1 LHGVLRLDR
10 VALFSSFLSTTA
22 DGSLLVRTV
31 SLACLHIALI
41 ISFVGQRALAKD
53 VCDAHSTK
61 GERCLCKVSDLHP
74 TQASVGMA
82 EVRIKAQKLK
92 DEVQGRSDKG
102 FLGYLLKHNKEEPIV
117 IGPGGVFYIT
127 DHHHQAR
134 ALYEVGISTTYCAV
148 VDNLSDAKPED
159 FWKRMEDNNEVYLKD
174 QNGNP
179 IKPSDL
185 PASVKDLANNP
196 FRSLA
201 GAVRES
207 CGFEKGGT
215 SSSAEDFLEF
225 KWAEFL
231 REHWAKTGIA
241 TQDIDEKF
249 DKATNAALQLAAEK
263 DAANLPGYT
272 GKTSCN

>member
-1 LHGVLRLDR
+1 MRI
-10 VALFSSFLSTTA
+10 
-22 DGSLLVRTV
+22 
-31 SLACLHIALI
+31 SLACLHVALI
-41 ISFVGQRALAKD
+41 LSFVGQRVFAKD
-53 VCDAHSTK
+53 ACSAQSMK
-61 GERCLCKVSDLHP
+61 GERCLCKVLDLHP

-82 EVRIKAQKLK
+82 EVQSKARKLK
-92 DEVQGRSDKG
+92 EEIQRRSDEG
-102 FLGYLLKHNKEEPIV
+102 LLSYLLKHNKEEPIV

-134 ALYEVGISTTYCAV
+134 ALYEVGVSTTYCAV
-148 VDNLSDAKPED
+148 VDNLSDIKPDE
-159 FWKRMEDNNEVYLKD
+159 FWRHMEDNNEVYLKD
-174 QNGNP
+174 RDGNQ
-179 IKPSDL
+179 IKPGDL
-185 PASVKDLANNP
+185 PVSVKDLANDP

-201 GAVRES
+201 GAVREA
-207 CGFEKGGT
+207 CGFEKASTGGG
-215 SSSAEDFLEF
+215 AEDFLEF

-241 TQDIDEKF
+241 THDVDKNF